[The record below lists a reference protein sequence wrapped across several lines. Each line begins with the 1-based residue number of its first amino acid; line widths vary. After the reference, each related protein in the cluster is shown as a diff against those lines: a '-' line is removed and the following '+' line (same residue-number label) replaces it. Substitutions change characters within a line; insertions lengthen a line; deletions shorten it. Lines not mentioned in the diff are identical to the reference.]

1 MMKHRIDFW
10 NLATRI
16 ILLSQTTVGIL
27 VNFSLMFHYL
37 VLYYRECRLKP
48 TDFILLHLLAAN
60 SLFILSSGV
69 PHIIA
74 FWGLKQFL
82 NDIVCEFLFYIQGF
96 GRSVSIWTTCLLS
109 VFQAMTISP
118 RKSCW
123 KDHKVKA
130 IMHNGC
136 SISLMWVL
144 HMLMHFIIFVYPF
157 IKMNSKNVT
166 KLQDF
171 GYCSVVKKQN
181 ITKFLYAAL
190 VMFPEFFFSVLIAW
204 SSGSMIVILFKHKK
218 KVQHIHSTHVSRR
231 NSPESRA
238 TQNILALV
246 STFLAFYTLSS
257 ILRGCIAL
265 LYNYNWWLMNI
276 NHITSLCF
284 PSFGPCVFM
293 RSYSLMSRFNLAHLR
308 KINLSPNLVIN
319 M

>member
-1 MMKHRIDFW
+1 MKHRIAFW
-10 NLATRI
+10 NLAARI
-16 ILLSQTTVGIL
+16 TLLSQTTVGIL
-27 VNFSLMFHYL
+27 VNFFLMFYYL
-37 VLYYRECRLKP
+37 VLYYRKCRLKP

-69 PHIIA
+69 PHIIGL
-74 FWGLKQFL
+74 WGLKQFL
-82 NDIVCEFLFYIQGF
+82 NDIVCELLFYIQGF

-130 IMHNGC
+130 VKHISS
-136 SISLMWVL
+136 SISLMWIL
-144 HMLMHFIIFVYPF
+144 HMLIHFFILVYPF

-171 GYCSVVKKQN
+171 GYCSIVKKEN
-181 ITKFLYAAL
+181 ITEFLYAAF

-204 SSGSMIVILFKHKK
+204 SSGSMIVILFKHKQR
-218 KVQHIHSTHVSRR
+218 VLHIHSTHVSRR

-257 ILRGCIAL
+257 ILRGYIIL

-276 NHITSLCF
+276 NHIISLCF
-284 PSFGPCVFM
+284 PSFGPCVFIK
-293 RSYSLMSRFNLAHLR
+293 SYSLMSRCNLAHLR
-308 KINLSPNLVIN
+308 KNNNKPIS
-319 M
+319 

>member
-1 MMKHRIDFW
+1 MKHRIAFW
-10 NLATRI
+10 NLAARI
-16 ILLSQTTVGIL
+16 TLLSQTTVGIL
-27 VNFSLMFHYL
+27 VNFFLMFYYL
-37 VLYYRECRLKP
+37 VLYYRKCRLKP

-69 PHIIA
+69 PHIIGL
-74 FWGLKQFL
+74 WGLKQFL
-82 NDIVCEFLFYIQGF
+82 NDIVCELLFYIQGF

-130 IMHNGC
+130 VKHISS
-136 SISLMWVL
+136 SISLMWIL
-144 HMLMHFIIFVYPF
+144 HMLIHFFILVYPF

-171 GYCSVVKKQN
+171 GYCSIVKKEN
-181 ITKFLYAAL
+181 ITEFLYAAL